1 MGFTGLFVLAPT
13 VSNHTHSDDTKK
25 APSPYKGDFAF
36 LPQGLFSVR
45 RELSIESFRPTD
57 DPTMGT
63 GQLATALQCMTCVF

>member
-1 MGFTGLFVLAPT
+1 MGFSGLFVLAPT

-25 APSPYKGDFAF
+25 APSPYKGDYAF

-57 DPTMGT
+57 DP
-63 GQLATALQCMTCVF
+63 QWALGSWLQRCNV